1 MNRNELRNLA
11 TEYGFSLPVRVGGQ
25 PAYADMG
32 TLVSAGASIVGGM
45 MSADASENASNA
57 QLESNAQAIAEQRR
71 QYDQNRADLAP
82 WRNSGSAAA
91 NRLALLMGLSGYES
105 GWKSGQLTAPTRE
118 QFMRPG
124 GPTQTWQMKS
134 GEFEGGWGSELRPQL
149 VTGESSPVFDDA
161 GYSRAM
167 ADYEA
172 RRAAGSASP
181 DPEFGSL
188 TRKFTMS
195 DRDADPVYQSGLQFG
210 LDEGTGAINARAMAL
225 GGYDSG
231 ATLKALTRFA
241 NDYGSTKANESRNR
255 FVSDQDSIYNRLAGI
270 SGSGQTSTAQT
281 VAAGSNMANNVS
293 GMMTDAGNARA
304 AGIVGGANAWSGAM
318 SGVNNAY
325 NNYQTNET
333 LKKILADRNPYSM
346 SNPTW

>member
-11 TEYGFSLPVRVGGQ
+11 TEYGISHPLRVGGQ

-71 QYDQNRADLAP
+71 QFDQIRSDNAP
-82 WRNSGSAAA
+82 FRDTGVAA
-91 NRLALLMGLSGYES
+91 NRRLAYLLGIGGGASGS
-105 GWKSGQLTAPTRE
+105 GADQYSL
-118 QFMRPG
+118 
-124 GPTQTWQMKS
+124 
-134 GEFEGGWGSELRPQL
+134 
-149 VTGESSPVFDDA
+149 DDFI
-161 GYSRAM
+161 
-167 ADYEA
+167 DYN
-172 RRAAGSASP
+172 RRAAPSWYQSPGPQETDARIQYDRYKAGTGWTPEEMKTLGFRDLASASGGAN
-181 DPEFGSL
+181 DPLGEGFL
-188 TRKFTMS
+188 LRRFADS
-195 DRDADPVYQSGLQFG
+195 DLNADPVYQSGLKFG
-210 LDEGTGAINARAMAL
+210 LDEGTGAINSRAIAM

-241 NDYGSTKANESRNR
+241 NDYGSTKANESYNR
-255 FVSDQDSIYNRLAGI
+255 FTNDQNNIFNRLSGV
-270 SGSGQTSTAQT
+270 SGSGQVATNA
-281 VAAGSNMANNVS
+281 VNAAGTNMSNNVS

-325 NNYQTNET
+325 NNWQSNET
-333 LKKILADRNPYSM
+333 LKKILADRQNQGGWG
-346 SNPTW
+346 NGF